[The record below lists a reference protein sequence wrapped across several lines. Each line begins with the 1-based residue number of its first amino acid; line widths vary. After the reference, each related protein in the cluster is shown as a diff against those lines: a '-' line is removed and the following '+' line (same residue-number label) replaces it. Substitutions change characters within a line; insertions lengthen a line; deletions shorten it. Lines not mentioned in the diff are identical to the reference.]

1 MLSNKQSL
9 LLCVFVS
16 LGFCVAGILGILDN
30 FMVAAVLVL
39 AFLAIIVNIVLQ
51 KKDHIL
57 DNDKDPE

>member
-30 FMVAAVLVL
+30 FMIASILIL
-39 AFLAIIVNIVLQ
+39 AFIAIIVNIVLR
-51 KKDHIL
+51 KREHLL
-57 DNDKDPE
+57 DSDKDSE